1 MYDEGRRIEG
11 HRGFYTYFVSIVFIA
26 NRMIHPPRIEIR
38 VQPPVLMQMSYGR
51 RPFGARTHVAAVA
64 ERSTGRYRRKPLS
77 QFVPVVR
84 CATSL
89 NAACHL
95 FDPSFSL
102 PPALMPL
109 LSPSSAP
116 RHLLNCITYS
126 PGIRI
131 NVWREGKRG
140 RRGKEGCSRFL
151 DFSPAERGR
160 RTRKIDRNR

>member
-1 MYDEGRRIEG
+1 MVIKLRFENGEGLMYDEGRRIEG

-102 PPALMPL
+102 L
-109 LSPSSAP
+109 P
-116 RHLLNCITYS
+116 RLCHFYRPRQRPDTC
-126 PGIRI
+126 
-131 NVWREGKRG
+131 
-140 RRGKEGCSRFL
+140 
-151 DFSPAERGR
+151 
-160 RTRKIDRNR
+160 

>member
-1 MYDEGRRIEG
+1 MVIKLRFENGEGLMYDEGRRIEG
-11 HRGFYTYFVSIVFIA
+11 HRGVYTYFASIVFIA

-102 PPALMPL
+102 L
-109 LSPSSAP
+109 P
-116 RHLLNCITYS
+116 RLCHFYRPRQRPDTC
-126 PGIRI
+126 
-131 NVWREGKRG
+131 
-140 RRGKEGCSRFL
+140 
-151 DFSPAERGR
+151 
-160 RTRKIDRNR
+160 